1 MHKDL
6 LAIKVRKDMLGNVEH
21 SSLSQQRA
29 QKEKK

>member
-21 SSLSQQRA
+21 HNKVIKT
-29 QKEKK
+29 KE